1 MADLAIT
8 IPQHVA
14 QHRTRETANGIPP
27 AAATRFRLRN
37 IAREY
42 VAEFKLVA
50 PLPVEDL
57 TRHATNVLAKAG
69 GEEAWR
75 DFVAVL
81 LNNEMWRETVAAV
94 PYGRRLLLLPKCL
107 RNEAECKGYFD
118 EFGLVCQQCGAC
130 AIRDLQ
136 EEAEKLGYAVMVA
149 EGSQVVTSLL
159 QAGRIDAILGVSCLN
174 VLRKAYPYMEA
185 GAIPG
190 LAIPL
195 LQDDCQNTTVDM
207 DWVWEYMTL
216 SSQDQTHR
224 LDLGALR
231 HEVESWFTRE
241 SIETL
246 AGPAEGE
253 TEVIAR
259 NWLAKGGKRWR
270 PFLAVAVFQALRDD
284 PEAPIP
290 NDVCRAAIAIECFH
304 KASLIHDDIEDN
316 DSERYGERTLH
327 AAYGV
332 PVALNIGDLL
342 IGEGYR
348 LLATSQF
355 DDIQKARM
363 LRIAA
368 EGQRQLC
375 QGQGSELNWDC
386 VPGPLSSIEVLEI
399 FQKKTA
405 PAFEVALELG
415 ALCAC
420 AHNEALQRQT
430 SYRVAAA
437 PAPGKMHSDTETPPD
452 CYEKLAPVL
461 RQFSKALGVAY
472 QIRDDLAD
480 WPCHVNG
487 DGSRKLRPSLVL
499 AIAHE
504 RARGDAKRL
513 LDGLWRRQSEVNVSP
528 TQLMAVC
535 AELEAGDRAQT
546 LLDTFREEA
555 IRALSGLDST
565 SLKGLLRRAIGKIFN
580 ELEIRGWC
588 KEFQAAR
595 IAAEKNRSAT

>member
-1 MADLAIT
+1 MADLAII
-8 IPQHVA
+8 IPRHVA
-14 QHRTRETANGIPP
+14 QHRTRETADGIPP
-27 AAATRFRLRN
+27 VAATRFRLRN

-50 PLPVEDL
+50 PLPAEEL
-57 TRHATNVLAKAG
+57 TRHATNVLARAG

-81 LNNEMWRETVAAV
+81 LNNEMWRDTVAAV
-94 PYGRRLLLLPKCL
+94 PYNRRLLLLPKCL
-107 RNEAECKGYFD
+107 RNEADCKGYFD

-149 EGSQVVTSLL
+149 EGSQIVTSLL

-207 DWVWEYMTL
+207 DWVWEYITL
-216 SSQDQTHR
+216 SSDDQTHR

-246 AGPAEGE
+246 VGPAEGE

-259 NWLAKGGKRWR
+259 DWLAKGGKRWR
-270 PFLAVAVFQALRDD
+270 PFLTVAVFQALRDD

-290 NDVCRAAIAIECFH
+290 PEVCRAALAIECFH

-355 DDIQKARM
+355 DEAQKARM

-386 VPGPLSSIEVLEI
+386 VPRPLSSLEVLEI

-405 PAFEVALELG
+405 PAFEVALKLG

-420 AHNEALQRQT
+420 AHNEALRGQA
-430 SYRVAAA
+430 SYQV
-437 PAPGKMHSDTETPPD
+437 PHPVAPGKTNPEKDTQPG

-461 RQFSKALGVAY
+461 KQFSAALGVAY

-480 WPCHVNG
+480 WAAHFNG
-487 DGSRKLRPSLVL
+487 NGLAKLRPSLVL

-513 LDGLWRRQSEVNVSP
+513 LDGLWRRQSDVDVSP
-528 TQLMAVC
+528 TQLMALC
-535 AELEAGDRAQT
+535 ADLEAGNRAQT

-555 IRALSGLDST
+555 IRALSGLDNT

-580 ELEIRGWC
+580 ELEIKGWC

-595 IAAEKNRSAT
+595 VAAQNTQAPT